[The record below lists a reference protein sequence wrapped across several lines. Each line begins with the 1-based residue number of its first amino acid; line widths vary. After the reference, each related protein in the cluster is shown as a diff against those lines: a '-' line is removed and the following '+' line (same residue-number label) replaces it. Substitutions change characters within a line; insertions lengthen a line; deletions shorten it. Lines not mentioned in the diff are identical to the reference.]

1 MVIRGPY
8 CENVFHEIF
17 TQKRSLPG
25 SAEGEEGLQ
34 ADPFVALSCGMW
46 HRTACPGPCRIR
58 DACQPQKRGS
68 AEDVPERRRRM
79 EKGGDAG
86 TAGSN
91 SKGTVYPK
99 RGLVLDRF
107 ASVTALDNRSVMR
120 KWKGRSLRR
129 PAQRVG
135 PLLYSGEM
143 TRCESGEDEGYNFCA
158 NFKREAAL
166 SPRSLLR
173 RSTTSPIG
181 SFTCRM

>member
-1 MVIRGPY
+1 VKMFSMKYLPKSDRCPDPQRGRRGY
-8 CENVFHEIF
+8 
-17 TQKRSLPG
+17 KRTR
-25 SAEGEEGLQ
+25 
-34 ADPFVALSCGMW
+34 LSRCHAGCG
-46 HRTACPGPCRIR
+46 HRTARPGPCRIR

-107 ASVTALDNRSVMR
+107 ASVTVLDNRSVMR

-158 NFKREAAL
+158 NFRREAAL